1 MQMILRIMRSN
12 KDQKIIDLG
21 KDRNSIG
28 KVLPELKSYWP
39 YLVKVEFVFN
49 GRTAFSYKVENIE
62 HLSKIYPFISYSCST
77 TTTYDVPPCGMGF
90 IDRYKGL
97 RVEFLQG
104 QFMITGAR
112 KE

>member
-1 MQMILRIMRSN
+1 MQMILRIMENN
-12 KDQKIIDLG
+12 KEERVIDLG

-28 KVLPELKSYWP
+28 KVLPELKKRWP
-39 YLVKVEFVFN
+39 YLVKIEFTFN
-49 GRTAFSYKVENIE
+49 NRVAFSYKVENSE
-62 HLSKIYPFISYSCST
+62 HLSKIYPFLSYACST
-77 TTTYDVPPCGMGF
+77 TAYDAPPCGIGF